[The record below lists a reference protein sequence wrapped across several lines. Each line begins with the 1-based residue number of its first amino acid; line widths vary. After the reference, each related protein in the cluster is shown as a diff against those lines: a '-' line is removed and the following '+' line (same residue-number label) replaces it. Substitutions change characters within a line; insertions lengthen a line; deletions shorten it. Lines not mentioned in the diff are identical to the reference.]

1 MGRLIKRTMKTRGSG
16 LWSDHKHLVRAV
28 RQYFLLCTLGAN
40 RFPHTP
46 YHTTSCHDYF
56 LPPDFCETTTLS
68 TFNLSP
74 WLHSSIW
81 IKHSFLCSSDFIP
94 SFSYLFQKICAWK
107 RVSLGVLYLN
117 IKRNG
122 YSKRIWWIKP
132 SPCFLY
138 VFSVS

>member
-1 MGRLIKRTMKTRGSG
+1 MKTRGSG

-81 IKHSFLCSSDFIP
+81 IKHSFLSKSLLCFSDFIP

-107 RVSLGVLYLN
+107 R
-117 IKRNG
+117 
-122 YSKRIWWIKP
+122 KRIWWIKP
-132 SPCFLY
+132 ALVFFMFFQFLKNLEKIIFKICFI
-138 VFSVS
+138 